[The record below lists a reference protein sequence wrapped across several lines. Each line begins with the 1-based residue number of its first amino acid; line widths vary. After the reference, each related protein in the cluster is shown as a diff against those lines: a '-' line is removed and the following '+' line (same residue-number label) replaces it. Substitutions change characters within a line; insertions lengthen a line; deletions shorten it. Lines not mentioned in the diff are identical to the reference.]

1 MALNSL
7 NWAPVLGGLAGHRPI
22 FCWRLWTVLERAL
35 VILGL
40 AALVAG
46 VLVLHVLVLH
56 PYVHVTVLYTLPVL
70 VAALIL
76 RPREAALVALLAFLS
91 YSADAWLADTPLAS
105 WAVESVTLALIAPLG
120 IWGAEHGRA
129 QRNLVQRL
137 EQAQAERERLLGMV
151 AHEIRGSLTPLSGYS
166 QLISRSDPPSAAVME
181 RAATAIPVQV
191 DRLERLV
198 TDLQDFSRI
207 ERGNFAIHPRP
218 CDLVALVRRVAAE
231 QQITTAKHQ
240 IRVLTDADTFPGEWD
255 CDRLAQ
261 VFGNLLR
268 NAINYSPQGGEVSV
282 AVSHSD
288 GKVRVTVTDH
298 GIGIA
303 AEDLPRLFQPYSRLD
318 SVPEAKGSGLGL
330 YISKAIVEAHGGRIA
345 VVSQPGRGSTF
356 SVVLPATE
364 EAI

>member
-1 MALNSL
+1 MLQKKASREAFLMAMALL
-7 NWAPVLGGLAGHRPI
+7 K
-22 FCWRLWTVLERAL
+22 RAL
-35 VILGL
+35 TILGL
-40 AALVAG
+40 AAIVAG
-46 VLVLHVLVLH
+46 VLVLHVFVLY
-56 PYVHVTVLYTLPVL
+56 PRVHITVLYTLPVL
-70 VAALIL
+70 LAALIL
-76 RPREAALVALLAFLS
+76 QPRQAALVAFFAFLA
-91 YSADAWLADTPLAS
+91 YSTDAWLTAAGPIS
-105 WAVESVTLALIAPLG
+105 WAVESATLTLIGALG
-120 IWGAEHGRA
+120 IWGAEQARA
-129 QRNLVQRL
+129 QRSLVRQL
-137 EQAQAERERLLGMV
+137 EQARAERERLLGMV
-151 AHEIRGSLTPLSGYS
+151 AHEIKGALTPLAGYS
-166 QLISRSDPPSAAVME
+166 QLIARTQPPRPDVVA
-181 RAATAIPVQV
+181 RAAAAIPTQV

-207 ERGNFAIHPRP
+207 ERGSFAIHPRP
-218 CDLVALVRRVAAE
+218 CDLVALARRVAAE

-240 IRVLTDADTFPGEWD
+240 IRVLTDADTLPGEWD

-268 NAINYSPQGGEVSV
+268 NAINYSPQGGEVTV

-288 GKVRVTVTDH
+288 GKARVTVTDH

-330 YISKAIVEAHGGRIA
+330 YISKAIIEAHGGKITVA
-345 VVSQPGRGSTF
+345 SQPGRGSTF